1 MIDMDQGPND
11 NDSLRKNA
19 EQRYCAAVESHDDSK
34 RMPETPSKRA
44 YDRLYGRVGS
54 YRSYVATIDTTY
66 DQAMKAGPARGQTVA
81 DHKAFLTTIG
91 PPVDG
96 DLWISDSPGI
106 DVATREELETE
117 ILIAPDGHQYASFY
131 ISHVLNSQKVGTRH
145 FGVFSTKVEKSV
157 RPIEQFYD
165 KASEDGQSS
174 YFVSL
179 HTGERFRDGETEIWK
194 AGLWPNYQKL
204 MLRLGID
211 LDDRGDFSASAPKAV
226 A

>member
-1 MIDMDQGPND
+1 MDQGPND

-34 RMPETPSKRA
+34 RMPETPSKIA
-44 YDRLYGRVGS
+44 YERLYGRVKS
-54 YRSYVATIDTTY
+54 YRSHVSTIDTTY

-91 PPVDG
+91 PPMDG
-96 DLWISDSPGI
+96 DLWLSDSPEI

-131 ISHVLNSQKVGTRH
+131 IAHVLNSQKVGTRH
-145 FGVFSTKVEKSV
+145 FGIFETKAEKSV
-157 RPIEQFYD
+157 HPREQFYD

-174 YFVSL
+174 YWVSL
-179 HTGERFRDGETEIWK
+179 YTGERFRDGEAEIWK